1 MGLRGEDFENATRFD
16 QALDADIPPIEER
29 QDYLQRSRPLSQPRP
44 LNPELDVHMNFYD
57 YYTPSFQPISEAAQA
72 PPVNR
77 SSAPVPQYGPYRP
90 AKNQMQLAVIPSS
103 DDSDSSPLD
112 ALTNGEDPQ
121 NFQGGFV
128 LQPSLNSFLEEC
140 GLPPLALDQMTY
152 DTKDSIV

>member
-1 MGLRGEDFENATRFD
+1 
-16 QALDADIPPIEER
+16 
-29 QDYLQRSRPLSQPRP
+29 
-44 LNPELDVHMNFYD
+44 MNFYD
-57 YYTPSFQPISEAAQA
+57 YYTPSFQPISEVAQA